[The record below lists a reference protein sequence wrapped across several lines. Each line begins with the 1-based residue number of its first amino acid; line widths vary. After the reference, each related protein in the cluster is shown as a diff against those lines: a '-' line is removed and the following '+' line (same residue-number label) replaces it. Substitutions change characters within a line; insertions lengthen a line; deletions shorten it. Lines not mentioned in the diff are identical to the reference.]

1 MLGRGLFKLDTIGDA
16 YVVVG
21 YLQEED
27 RAPDCWDGE
36 GALEQEACLHLLDLA
51 AEMLMTLDNF
61 SSPFSCGKPL
71 SARIGI
77 GVGDV

>member
-16 YVVVG
+16 YVAVG

-27 RAPDCWDGE
+27 HTPVPCDAE

-51 AEMLMTLDNF
+51 AEMLMTLDTF

-77 GVGDV
+77 CVGDV